1 VTSADDVLNQIDSAL
16 YDVTVS
22 ADAMRSRPVAEPADI
37 QGVTPTVY
45 IADEAGDWQEIQG
58 VIRVSIDTEIDQAS
72 IDPMAI
78 TTQAPAPD
86 WSTVRDAIVRVE
98 AEQARRAEIVLEGL
112 KRAMA
117 QLATPVGEAAD
128 AFRHLPEAVGC
139 NDCKPPAPPRDRP
152 AWQSPYGPA
161 RRRR

>member
-1 VTSADDVLNQIDSAL
+1 MTSADDVLNQIDAAL

-22 ADAMRSRPVAEPADI
+22 ADAMRSRPVAEPD
-37 QGVTPTVY
+37 GVLGVVPTVY
-45 IADEAGDWQEIQG
+45 IADEAGDWQEIQAA
-58 VIRVSIDTEIDQAS
+58 ISASFDLEIDPASIDQAAVN
-72 IDPMAI
+72 P
-78 TTQAPAPD
+78 PP
-86 WSTVRDAIVRVE
+86 TVDRGTIRDLMIRFDA
-98 AEQARRAEIVLEGL
+98 AQARRAQVVLEVL

-117 QLATPVGEAAD
+117 QLAAPVGEAAD

-139 NDCKPPAPPRDRP
+139 NDCDPPAPPRDRP